1 MVLYFLIS
9 LIFIASAYTIVLI
22 TLNFAGVILS
32 AVLGRSSN
40 EIDNL
45 YTDLGKSST
54 DRDDEKK

>member
-32 AVLGRSSN
+32 AVLGSNSN
-40 EIDNL
+40 EIDKL

-54 DRDDEKK
+54 DRDDEKN